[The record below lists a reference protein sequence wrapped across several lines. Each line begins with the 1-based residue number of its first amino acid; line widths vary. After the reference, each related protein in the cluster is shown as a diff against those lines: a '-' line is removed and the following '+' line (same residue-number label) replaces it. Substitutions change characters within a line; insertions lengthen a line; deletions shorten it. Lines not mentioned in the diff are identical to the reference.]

1 MHSYQISCILQIESN
16 VRTYY
21 DFLVHRTV
29 LKEILT
35 LAVVS
40 NLQHFEVGL
49 WQLNLQLKWLI
60 QWSVFSPHV
69 ESCKLFY
76 SVFEALVKCRKTF
89 CFNCLFF
96 LWEADVFF
104 VSELR
109 KTFFFSAYPSP
120 WYPHHPTLPH
130 RRCFDTPTPL
140 PLPIL
145 GKRGTFI
152 EDTERFLAA
161 RYISVI
167 SIYD

>member
-1 MHSYQISCILQIESN
+1 MHWYQISCILQIESN

-21 DFLVHRTV
+21 EFLVHRTV

-76 SVFEALVKCRKTF
+76 SVFEALVKCRKKF

-96 LWEADVFF
+96 CGKLM
-104 VSELR
+104 
-109 KTFFFSAYPSP
+109 FSLCQNLGKHFSFQLTHLLGIHIT
-120 WYPHHPTLPH
+120 PHYHTGDALTLQP
-130 RRCFDTPTPL
+130 PL
-140 PLPIL
+140 PFPSLE
-145 GKRGTFI
+145 K
-152 EDTERFLAA
+152 EEH
-161 RYISVI
+161 S
-167 SIYD
+167 